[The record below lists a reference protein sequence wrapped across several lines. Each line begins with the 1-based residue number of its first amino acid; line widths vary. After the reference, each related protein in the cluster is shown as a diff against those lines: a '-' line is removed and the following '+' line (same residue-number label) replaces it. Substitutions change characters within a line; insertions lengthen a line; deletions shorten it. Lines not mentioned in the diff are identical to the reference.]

1 MKKIFVFAFLALA
14 STFLLVGCGKKGL
27 VGSWASKDYS
37 GRYIYTFNEDGTG
50 NYDAAGTKMDF
61 TYKIEDGKI
70 SILYTGNTAP
80 FETTYTIDGNTLNIV
95 DSFGKDTLY
104 TRK

>member
-1 MKKIFVFAFLALA
+1 MKKIVLFVFVFLASAL
-14 STFLLVGCGKKGL
+14 LLVGCGKKGL
-27 VGSWASKDYS
+27 AGTWASKEYS
-37 GRYIYTFNEDGTG
+37 GRYVYTFNEDGTG

-61 TYKIEDGKI
+61 TYKIEDDKI

-80 FETTYTIDGNTLNIV
+80 FETRYTLDGNTLNIV
-95 DSFGKDTLY
+95 DSFGNDTIY